1 MKATKKD
8 IIKALEKSAGFI
20 TVDAKKLN
28 MAYPSLSERIKKDPE
43 LTAKKEEITESMK
56 DFAESKLL
64 KAIKNEASWAICF
77 YLKCKAKDRGYVERQ
92 ELTGKG
98 GKDIKITVTGV

>member
-1 MKATKKD
+1 MKATEKD

-20 TVDAKKLN
+20 TVAAKKLN
-28 MAYPSLSERIKKDPE
+28 MTHQAILYRIKHSKN
-43 LTAKKEEITESMK
+43 LKAKKEEIDEGMK
-56 DFAESKLL
+56 DFAESKLF
-64 KAIKNEASWAICF
+64 KAIKADASWAICF

-98 GKDIKITVTGV
+98 GKDVKITVTGV